1 MLIYYMLM
9 FVLYFI
15 IYLMLV
21 IMGIGHDLVDVHLCS
36 YKDRLLSC
44 LCHPFGSVAFPFI
57 SSRMALSLLANSFL

>member
-21 IMGIGHDLVDVHLCS
+21 IMRIGHDLVHVHLCS

-44 LCHPFGSVAFPFI
+44 LRRPFDSVIFFI
-57 SSRMALSLLANSFL
+57 SSRMASSFAGR